1 MGMAPLVWTLKQNF
15 ASFSLPNGGSRH
27 LLFIAF
33 AALTV
38 GVYILFV
45 VTAATN
51 MHNRV
56 GLGGAPL
63 FYDFTV
69 FHQVGQMAATG
80 HAADAYD
87 DGKMLAAQ
95 HAAFPG
101 SRLRLP
107 WNYPPTFQLMLMPF
121 GVLPYAVA
129 WLIWSCVLYGCYA
142 LLTRRLVD
150 DPLEFG
156 FLLLAPGAAVN
167 LFVGQ
172 NGILSAVLMGTGVL
186 LLGSRPII
194 AGILLGMMAYKPQF
208 AVLIPLALLA
218 GKEFRALAAAIVSQA
233 ALMLLSAMVL
243 STGPWLA
250 FLQRIT
256 HASTVFSS
264 SSSDW
269 RGIPSVMILA
279 RTLGMSEMSSTFCHW
294 TVAALASILVVWT
307 WLKTGS
313 AALRLAT
320 LATATVL
327 VTPYL
332 RGYDMVLLVLPA
344 AALMSLARLGI
355 AEKAVILCAWLM
367 PAILTFVPSRIQ
379 FGPLVSLA
387 MLAVV
392 IRHMN
397 CAGSAR
403 EAAA

>member
-1 MGMAPLVWTLKQNF
+1 MGMAPLVLTLKQNF
-15 ASFSLPNGGSRH
+15 ASPSVLNGASRH
-27 LLFIAF
+27 LLFTAF

-38 GVYILFV
+38 GVYILFA

-51 MHNRV
+51 MQNRV
-56 GLGGAPL
+56 GLGGSPL
-63 FYDFTV
+63 FYDFSV
-69 FHQVGQMAATG
+69 FHQAGQMAATG
-80 HAADAYD
+80 RAVDTYD

-107 WNYPPTFQLMLMPF
+107 WNYPPTFQMMLMPF
-121 GVLPYAVA
+121 GVLPYVAA

-142 LLTRRLVD
+142 LLARRLVD
-150 DPLEFG
+150 DPMEFG

-172 NGILSAVLMGTGVL
+172 NGILSTVLMGTGVL
-186 LLGSRPII
+186 LLGSRPIV

-208 AVLIPLALLA
+208 SVLLPLVLLA
-218 GKEFRALAAAIVSQA
+218 GKEHRALAAAILSQA
-233 ALMLLSAMVL
+233 ALMLLSATVL
-243 STGPWLA
+243 GTGPWLA
-250 FLQRIT
+250 FLHRIT
-256 HASTVFSS
+256 HPSTVFSS

-279 RTLGMSEMSSTFCHW
+279 RTLGMNEFASSLCHW
-294 TVAALASILVVWT
+294 GIAALATAIVIWT
-307 WLKTGS
+307 WWKTRS
-313 AALRLAT
+313 SALRLAT

-344 AALMSLARLGI
+344 AAVMSLARLSI
-355 AEKAVILCAWLM
+355 TEKAVILCAWLM
-367 PAILTFVPSRIQ
+367 PAILTFTSSRIQ

-392 IRHMN
+392 IRHIN
-397 CAGSAR
+397 FDGAAR
-403 EAAA
+403 EAIA